1 MAGGNRTPGRTV
13 TSKVIAVLG
22 AFEKSTR
29 PLGLTEIAE
38 LADLPASTTHRLVN
52 ELTEGGL
59 LSRKSDGR
67 YQLGLRIWELAQ
79 NTGRQLRDTAKPFV
93 QDLYSFTGETSQL
106 VVRDNNEA
114 LLIER
119 VYGSKKVPRSSRV
132 GGRLPLSSTA
142 VGKVL
147 LAFEEPW
154 VREAYLKLP
163 LAAATEYSV
172 TDPEVLAEELRR
184 IRTQGYS
191 ISVDEQRIGATSIAV
206 PVWHTGRLGAGLGVV
221 VATSQSA
228 NMERFLPVLQAT
240 SQRINKATAHI
251 PLDTL
256 LASTRRDSRKDS
268 RKSGR

>member
-22 AFEKSTR
+22 AFETATR

-59 LSRKSDGR
+59 LTRKSDGR

-79 NTGRQLRDTAKPFV
+79 NTGRQLRDTAKPYV
-93 QDLYSFTGETSQL
+93 QDLYSLTGETSQL

-114 LLIER
+114 LLIDR
-119 VYGSKKVPRSSRV
+119 VYGSKRVPRSSRV
-132 GGRLPLSSTA
+132 GGRLPLHSTA

-147 LAFEEPW
+147 LAFDEPW
-154 VREAYLKLP
+154 VRDSYLKLK
-163 LAAATEYSV
+163 LSAATEQSV
-172 TDPEVLAEELRR
+172 TDPVVLSGHLRK
-184 IRTQGYS
+184 IRAQGYS
-191 ISVDEQRIGATSIAV
+191 ISVNEQRIGATSIAV
-206 PVWHTGRLGAGLGVV
+206 PVWHTGSLGAAIGVV
-221 VATSQSA
+221 VPTSQSA
-228 NMERFLPVLQAT
+228 NLERFLPALQAT
-240 SQRINKATAHI
+240 SQRITKATAHI

-256 LASTRRDSRKDS
+256 LSSHRNIT
-268 RKSGR
+268 RKSRS